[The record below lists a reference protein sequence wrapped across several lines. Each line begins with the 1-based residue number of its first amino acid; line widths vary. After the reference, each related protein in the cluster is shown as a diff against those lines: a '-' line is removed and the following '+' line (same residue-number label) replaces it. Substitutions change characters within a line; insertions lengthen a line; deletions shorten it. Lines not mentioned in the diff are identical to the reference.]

1 MIFGRCDMDG
11 RNVSAAAGA
20 GPAASPDLSVKDG
33 IVINIESGLQNM
45 CVLQRSSRNV
55 SDGTFSGTTSATGQ
69 VQARV
74 TRMGKVVKGFGWKA
88 VGTAKRGKF
97 AARLTGLPCGG
108 PYTVSVRIAPA
119 GSTARARATSADA
132 CVDVT
137 GVLVGDVWIA
147 AGQSNMQGCGVAD
160 PALPPHPLVR
170 ALYMNDRWDVAKDPI
185 HNLWEC
191 VDQVHILLN
200 GGVPHARPTV
210 KGQGVGPAVSF
221 AQEMHRLTGVPQGIL
236 ACGHGGTSMAQWDP
250 AGKAEGGRSLYG
262 ATIRRVRKC
271 GGKVAGM
278 IWYQGESDANK
289 PCAAVY
295 TEKMK
300 ALVAALRRDCRDAA
314 LPVVIVQ
321 IARVAATDIELAC
334 WNDIQEQE
342 RRLDRKIRNLHTVP
356 AIDLALDDL
365 IHIGGADQVRL
376 GKRLASAMANL
387 KGVRPRRQPPIAFKD
402 LQCQIDGRTGGTNIR
417 VEFDN
422 VAGELVS
429 AGPAAGFA
437 VTDPAHREAI
447 FKTMLDG
454 ASVLLHTSLDP
465 GQLDGKYLHYGY
477 GVNPLCTIT
486 DEQDRSLPVF
496 GPVPISQKRA
506 LTPFAHHFRVS
517 DLLAAPEA
525 FGAIG
530 LPTAELRPRQFA
542 GEFCD
547 MHLEIAAAGGSRLVY
562 YACGFECPTAMKLA
576 ACIGYDGPLK
586 LYIDGKQIFADPA
599 GTNPALPDKAIVP
612 FAAAAGRHEA
622 ILALHTNNGL
632 AWGVRIRL
640 ERRDV
645 TKRQLKESTTLA
657 LPAWLS

>member
-1 MIFGRCDMDG
+1 
-11 RNVSAAAGA
+11 
-20 GPAASPDLSVKDG
+20 
-33 IVINIESGLQNM
+33 VIDIESGLQDR
-45 CVLQRSSRNV
+45 CVLQRNSRNV
-55 SDGTFSGTTSATGQ
+55 SDAAFSGTTNVKGEVQ
-69 VQARV
+69 VRV
-74 TRMGKVVKGFGWKA
+74 TRMGKAVKGFGWKA
-88 VGTAKRGKF
+88 VGTAGRGKL
-97 AARLTGLPCGG
+97 AARLAGLPCGG
-108 PYTVSVRIAPA
+108 PYDIRVRI
-119 GSTARARATSADA
+119 GTAAEE
-132 CVDVT
+132 CIDVT

-160 PALPPHPLVR
+160 PGVAPHPLVR

-191 VDQVHILLN
+191 VDEVHVLLN
-200 GGVPHARPTV
+200 GGAPHGKPTV
-210 KGQGVGPAVSF
+210 KGQGVGPAVAF

-250 AGKAEGGRSLYG
+250 AGKKEGTRSLYG

-295 TEKMK
+295 TEKMR
-300 ALVAALRRDCRDAA
+300 ALVASLRRDCGEPA

-321 IARVAATDIELAC
+321 IARVATTDFDVAS

-342 RRLDRKIRNLHTVP
+342 RRLDKKIRNLHCVP

-365 IHIGGADQVRL
+365 IHIGGADHVRL

-387 KGVRPRRQPPIAFKD
+387 KGVRPHCPPPIAFKD
-402 LQCQIDGRTGGTNIR
+402 VKYELDGRTGGVNVR
-417 VEFDN
+417 VEFEN
-422 VAGELVS
+422 VAGNLTS
-429 AGPAAGFA
+429 AGTAAGFA
-437 VTDPAHREAI
+437 VTDPGFRDVI
-447 FKTMLDG
+447 FKTTPEG
-454 ASVLLHTSLDP
+454 NAVVLGTSLDP

-477 GVNPLCTIT
+477 GINPFCTIT
-486 DEQDRSLPVF
+486 DELDRSLPVF
-496 GPVPISQKRA
+496 GPVPLSQNRA

-517 DLLAAPEA
+517 DLLAAPET
-525 FGAIG
+525 FDAIG
-530 LPTAELRPRQFA
+530 MPTAELRSRQFP

-547 MHLEIAAAGGSRLVY
+547 MHAEIGTAGGSRLVY
-562 YACGFECPTAMKLA
+562 FACGFECPTAMKLA

-586 LYIDGKQIFADPA
+586 LYVDGKQVFADPA

-612 FAAAAGRHEA
+612 FAAAVGRHEVV
-622 ILALHTNNGL
+622 LALHTNEGR

-640 ERRDV
+640 ERLDV
-645 TKRQLKESTTLA
+645 TKRQLKEPTTLV
-657 LPAWLS
+657 LPTWVS